1 MLQLIQHIVRTSA
14 SRDRTEINGA
24 LMDALLD
31 MFRPKIAY
39 VHSCFLNERLP
50 QFYTAAGFDGTE
62 RFVRNA
68 YLPERQHCHPIANDP
83 LLARCIA
90 EARPTLD
97 ILPDGNHR
105 LLFPVLREE
114 RPVHAVDITVA
125 ETLGSAQRVA
135 LMGLLEYFG
144 NHLSLLDY
152 GETDTLTGLANRK
165 TFDKHLF
172 EVLGNTAVDAYINQA
187 LPADFHRRHG
197 SSDQSH
203 HWLGVIDIDHF
214 KRINDTQGH
223 LIGDEVLV
231 MLSQLMRNSFRF
243 DDQLFRFGGE
253 EFIVVLQPTTP
264 IGAHQTFER
273 FRLDVAAPHL
283 QPRRP
288 GHGQHRLQPAHA
300 QRHPVRRHRPGRR
313 GPLFRQAPWP
323 QPGPLLRNPGRR
335 PASWRPKPIRRVK
348 SSCSEDDGAAPG
360 GRQPR
365 PIPLLPRVPHDP
377 TDHPITAPLLPC
389 PTRIGPARR
398 TNSPR
403 THRSPPGAIPADTAF
418 DLVSP
423 SGHTRT
429 LVIAVAR
436 SADWP
441 HVAALYQALQ
451 DDPGTARPG
460 PRRHRQAGF
469 PTMVLPGRSGTAGPG
484 RGLPECPAPALPER
498 TRRQPVPAPSRAP
511 TAARWT
517 GSPAFQAA
525 TGLWSAYID
534 PTMGSMFAE
543 DGGLPMAP
551 NPHGQAD
558 LLAGLS
564 SIKPDDFQRAR
575 ERLGTAPGT
584 AADTRQATPPA
595 PQGKLNLA
603 GGTFADPRDFLLA
616 VMNDPG
622 ASPELRVE
630 AAKALLPYFARALP
644 A

>member
-50 QFYTAAGFDGTE
+50 QFYTAAGFDGAE

-68 YLPERQHCHPIANDP
+68 YLPERQHCHPIASDP

-273 FRLDVAAPHL
+273 FRLDVAAHTFSRVGQVTASIGFSQLMPNDTPSDVIDRADEALYFAKH
-283 QPRRP
+283 
-288 GHGQHRLQPAHA
+288 HG
-300 QRHPVRRHRPGRR
+300 
-313 GPLFRQAPWP
+313 
-323 QPGPLLRNPGRR
+323 RNQ
-335 PASWRPKPIRRVK
+335 VH
-348 SSCSEDDGAAPG
+348 CYE
-360 GRQPR
+360 
-365 PIPLLPRVPHDP
+365 
-377 TDHPITAPLLPC
+377 
-389 PTRIGPARR
+389 
-398 TNSPR
+398 
-403 THRSPPGAIPADTAF
+403 
-418 DLVSP
+418 
-423 SGHTRT
+423 T
-429 LVIAVAR
+429 LVE
-436 SADWP
+436 
-441 HVAALYQALQ
+441 
-451 DDPGTARPG
+451 
-460 PRRHRQAGF
+460 AG
-469 PTMVLPGRSGTAGPG
+469 
-484 RGLPECPAPALPER
+484 
-498 TRRQPVPAPSRAP
+498 
-511 TAARWT
+511 
-517 GSPAFQAA
+517 
-525 TGLWSAYID
+525 
-534 PTMGSMFAE
+534 
-543 DGGLPMAP
+543 
-551 NPHGQAD
+551 
-558 LLAGLS
+558 
-564 SIKPDDFQRAR
+564 
-575 ERLGTAPGT
+575 
-584 AADTRQATPPA
+584 
-595 PQGKLNLA
+595 
-603 GGTFADPRDFLLA
+603 
-616 VMNDPG
+616 
-622 ASPELRVE
+622 EL
-630 AAKALLPYFARALP
+630 AAKAHQKGEVELF
-644 A
+644 